1 MRENNRIENNE
12 LRKFLAKHIPE
23 LLNDNKLFLKIYGD
37 NFASQKVLSNVL
49 RVYSNET
56 VGLEQVAGYCNS
68 DKKEVTICSSGEEG
82 QLLSQKD
89 IEENKDLEETVL
101 HEYIHA
107 ILAKSSRECKNYG
120 LIGGTGILERYK
132 NGELGRGLN
141 EGFTEWMC
149 EKTGFKPKAYP
160 IHVDEVKLLEAAIG
174 TERVMELGKGN
185 IRERFPRIMDMTYD
199 DIKELLRT
207 YRYYLQCR

>member
-1 MRENNRIENNE
+1 MGKS
-12 LRKFLAKHIPE
+12 LR
-23 LLNDNKLFLKIYGD
+23 
-37 NFASQKVLSNVL
+37 QKKVFSNVL
-49 RVYSNET
+49 RVYSNES
-56 VGLEQVAGYCNS
+56 VGLERFAGYCNS

-89 IEENKDLEETVL
+89 ILKNKDLQETVL

-107 ILAKSSRECKNYG
+107 ILARSLVECKKYG

-149 EKTGFKPKAYP
+149 EKTGFKPNAYG
-160 IHVDEVKLLEAAIG
+160 IHVDEIKLLEAAIG
-174 TERVMELGKGN
+174 TEKVMELGKGN
-185 IRERFPRIMDMTYD
+185 IRERFPKIMDMSYD
-199 DIKELLRT
+199 DITELLRT
-207 YRYYLQCR
+207 YGYYIQCR